1 MPTPRI
7 LHRITLPEQADID
20 SFKTFMRDRYFPA
33 VHTGATRVGV
43 VTHLSLGQEYLASR
57 ENSAAFLLDMG
68 FDGFADDSMP
78 RIDDDAVAAEFDSF
92 GARIEYLGVF
102 IELLNLAHQLPD
114 ETDPT

>member
-7 LHRITLPEQADID
+7 LHRITLPEQADI
-20 SFKTFMRDRYFPA
+20 
-33 VHTGATRVGV
+33 
-43 VTHLSLGQEYLASR
+43 
-57 ENSAAFLLDMG
+57 
-68 FDGFADDSMP
+68 
-78 RIDDDAVAAEFDSF
+78 DSF